1 MPSDQLLEI
10 RRYPVKSM
18 LGETPRSAAVGATGL
33 AGDRAHALLD
43 GESGK
48 LASAKDP
55 RRWAG
60 LLAIQAA
67 YMGEAAAGAP
77 LVLERADGARIRS
90 DEPRV
95 NDWLA
100 ELVGRR
106 VQLVATSEP
115 PAKASYD
122 DVWPDIE
129 GLAPQPF
136 IDATKTGVTEAGQ
149 AISTLQTG
157 LLAPGSFQDLA
168 PLTLMTTA
176 SLRAAAA
183 LHPASRWDPHRFR
196 TNLLLETAGD
206 GFLENDWVG
215 RRIALGEVV
224 LEVIGPTPRCVM
236 TTLAQQDLPADQ
248 DILRTLARHNRIE
261 FKGAGRFAC
270 RASTP
275 PSCSRAASRSGIRSG
290 SSEIGGGKRR

>member
-1 MPSDQLLEI
+1 MPSDRLLEI

-18 LGETPRSAAVGATGL
+18 LGEAPRSAAVETTGL

-43 GESGK
+43 CESGK

-60 LLAIQAA
+60 LLGIKAA
-67 YMGEAAAGAP
+67 YFGEAVAGAP

-90 DEPRV
+90 DQPGV
-95 NDWLA
+95 NDWLVD
-100 ELVGRR
+100 LVRRR
-106 VQLVATSEP
+106 VQLVATTEP
-115 PAKASYD
+115 LVKPTYD

-149 AISTLQTG
+149 ALSTLQVG
-157 LLAPGSFQDLA
+157 LMAPGSFQDLA
-168 PLTLMTTA
+168 PITLMTTS
-176 SLRAAAA
+176 SLRAAGA
-183 LHPASRWDPHRFR
+183 LRPASRWDPHRFR
-196 TNLLLETAGD
+196 TNLLLETSGD
-206 GFLENDWVG
+206 GFVENDWVG
-215 RRIALGEVV
+215 RRLALGEVV

-236 TTLAQQDLPADQ
+236 TTLAQQDLPSDT
-248 DILRTLARHNRIE
+248 DILRTLARHNRID

-270 RASTP
+270 LGVYASVVQAGRVAVGDP
-275 PSCSRAASRSGIRSG
+275 LRLL
-290 SSEIGGGKRR
+290 